1 MRAVEPRLSK
11 YLHHA
16 AAKKGVPLSGTFELS
31 PCCNMDCRMCY
42 VRKSRK
48 EVETAGGEIPAEKWL
63 SLAKECRNAGTL
75 FLLLT
80 GGEPFLYPG
89 FRELYLELSRMGF
102 MVSINTNGTMITE
115 DTVSW
120 LKEAP
125 PARMNITLYGASD
138 ETYARLCRN
147 PRGYTQT
154 VNAVKLLKEAGIS
167 VKLNASMTQYNIGDL
182 DGIYKTARE
191 LNVYVQ
197 ATAYMYPPIR
207 KNEELTGHG
216 DRFSA
221 DEAGKWENEID
232 RRRLTPE
239 QYRKRTENIRKNI
252 IDEEGKIPAAGDA
265 YPDGKIKNGE
275 PLRCRAGR
283 TSFWVNWK
291 GEMTPCGM
299 MVSPAAY
306 PFRDGLAGAW
316 EQLRKDTAQIL
327 LAAGCSV
334 CRMKDLC
341 SVCAASAYAETGRFD
356 RIPEYLCHMTRAR
369 IEHTL
374 SDKPD

>member
-16 AAKKGVPLSGTFELS
+16 AAGKGVPLSGTFELS

-102 MVSINTNGTMITE
+102 MISINTNGTMITE

-147 PRGYTQT
+147 PHGYTQT

-197 ATAYMYPPIR
+197 ATAYMYPPVR
-207 KNEELTGHG
+207 KDKGNIGVG
-216 DRFSA
+216 DRFTAS
-221 DEAGKWENEID
+221 EAGRWESVIE
-232 RRRLTPE
+232 RKKLTSE
-239 QYRKRTENIRKNI
+239 QFKKRAEAVSEKILPKLGEDTGEMP
-252 IDEEGKIPAAGDA
+252 EEG
-265 YPDGKIKNGE
+265 E
-275 PLRCRAGR
+275 PMRCRAGK
-283 TSFWVNWK
+283 TAFWINWK

-299 MVSPAAY
+299 MVKPVAY
-306 PFRDGLAGAW
+306 PFSDGLLPAW
-316 EQLRKDTAQIL
+316 EALREETGRIRLSKTCRVC
-327 LAAGCSV
+327 AAKEV
-334 CRMKDLC
+334 C
-341 SVCAASAYAETGRFD
+341 SVCAAAAYAETGTFD
-356 RIPEYLCHMTRAR
+356 KTPDYICRMTREKIACICHFMEDYR
-369 IEHTL
+369 L
-374 SDKPD
+374 

>member
-16 AAKKGVPLSGTFELS
+16 AAGKGVPLSGTFELS

-48 EVETAGGEIPAEKWL
+48 EVETAGGEILAEKWL
-63 SLAKECRNAGTL
+63 SLAKECRSAGTL

-102 MVSINTNGTMITE
+102 MISINTNGTMITE

-232 RRRLTPE
+232 RRRLTTE
-239 QYRKRTENIRKNI
+239 Q
-252 IDEEGKIPAAGDA
+252 
-265 YPDGKIKNGE
+265 
-275 PLRCRAGR
+275 
-283 TSFWVNWK
+283 
-291 GEMTPCGM
+291 
-299 MVSPAAY
+299 
-306 PFRDGLAGAW
+306 
-316 EQLRKDTAQIL
+316 
-327 LAAGCSV
+327 
-334 CRMKDLC
+334 
-341 SVCAASAYAETGRFD
+341 
-356 RIPEYLCHMTRAR
+356 
-369 IEHTL
+369 
-374 SDKPD
+374 